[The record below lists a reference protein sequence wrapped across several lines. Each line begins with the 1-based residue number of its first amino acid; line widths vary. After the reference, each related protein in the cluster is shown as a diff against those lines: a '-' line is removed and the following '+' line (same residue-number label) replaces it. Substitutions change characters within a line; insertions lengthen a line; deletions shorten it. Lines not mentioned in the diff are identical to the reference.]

1 MILLQL
7 QLLFCPVTT
16 TVLSN
21 GFAQAL
27 QLELNLTLLL
37 LMGFSLKDCRNQQR
51 RDARRKSPSNV
62 SWTQHNALAL
72 FVLMSNSLWYWRGF
86 VFKVVVEKMYMR
98 ICICLV
104 YEERVCAVGCG
115 RDEWK
120 GYFDGR
126 FILVKIAETGLSK
139 SIWKI
144 TPYKF

>member
-27 QLELNLTLLL
+27 QLELNLTFLL

-51 RDARRKSPSNV
+51 RDARRI
-62 SWTQHNALAL
+62 
-72 FVLMSNSLWYWRGF
+72 
-86 VFKVVVEKMYMR
+86 KVVVEKMYMR